1 MGESSSIAGSR
12 WRILPVGLAP
22 ALVRQARR
30 TALAVLPGL
39 GVLFGT
45 VVVAGLVSEQLLAG
59 SETGSTIDLA
69 GRASLAGVMILLVI
83 TVLVIG
89 VLGGLEGPVMARA
102 LARRL
107 EEGTPAV
114 DVPHP
119 HQWSAATEPS
129 GRAYR
134 VIAIVLLCVLGF
146 CQFLL
151 MGAVLG
157 DGIDAA
163 GLALIGGG
171 LLGLGLIGGG
181 IPLFGRVL
189 GGRQERAVQRLRAH
203 WTEPHRIV
211 AAGRELTA
219 EDVAEARG
227 VDGPEALPGAVA
239 RWLENAALAVLAV
252 AAVVGLLGLQLMFA
266 LAYPDRER
274 WAGGRTG
281 ERAELTARG
290 EQLVDL
296 VVAGV
301 GLCAAAVLLSLLVA
315 VACEVLA
322 RGTEVRAVRTAL
334 ADPEALPPARAL
346 LQGMVAPGTPRLLSA
361 VHGLAGA
368 AAAVALGLWV
378 MPIGEDVPSWEIYSA
393 AGPTLRALAALA
405 PPVLLGALA
414 VLAAGTLLA
423 AVLDRRE
430 QRLRD
435 ELVQRWPVRE
445 DRAPSS
451 SS

>member
-1 MGESSSIAGSR
+1 MGENSSIAGSR

-22 ALVRQARR
+22 ALLRQARR
-30 TALAVLPGL
+30 SAVAVLPGL

-45 VVVAGLVSEQLLAG
+45 VVVAGLVSEELLAG
-59 SETGSTIDLA
+59 SEAGSTIDLA
-69 GRASLAGVMILLVI
+69 GRASLAGMMILLVV

-89 VLGGLEGPVMARA
+89 VLSGLEGPVMARA

-129 GRAYR
+129 GRGYR
-134 VIAIVLLCVLGF
+134 VIAIALLCVLGACF
-146 CQFLL
+146 AIVLA
-151 MGAVLG
+151 AVLW
-157 DGIDAA
+157 DGIDAV
-163 GLALIGGG
+163 GLVIIAVG
-171 LLGLGLIGGG
+171 LLVLALIGGG
-181 IPLFGRVL
+181 IPLFVRVL
-189 GGRQERAVQRLRAH
+189 GGRQERTVQRLHAH

-227 VDGPEALPGAVA
+227 VDGPEPLPGAVA
-239 RWLENAALAVLAV
+239 RWLENAALTVLAV
-252 AAVVGLLGLQLMFA
+252 VAVVGLLGLQLMFA

-274 WAGGRTG
+274 WAGGRAG
-281 ERAELTARG
+281 ERAELAPRG

-301 GLCAAAVLLSLLVA
+301 GVCAALVLLCLLVV
-315 VACEVLA
+315 VASEVLA
-322 RGTEVRAVRTAL
+322 HGAEVRTVRAAL

-346 LQGMVAPGTPRLLSA
+346 LQGVVAPGTPRLLT
-361 VHGLAGA
+361 VLHGLAGA
-368 AAAVALGLWV
+368 VAAVALGLWV
-378 MPIGEDVPSWEIYSA
+378 MPIGEDVPSWEIYSS

-423 AVLDRRE
+423 ALLDRRGR
-430 QRLRD
+430 RLRD

-445 DRAPSS
+445 ERSS
-451 SS
+451 S